1 MKRMAVLLLAVT
13 ALIVML
19 TPAQAQQNLLR
30 DPSFEGPYVGRGRP
44 DLNTPEAW
52 GLWLGDSPRNYD
64 WQNRSDRVFA
74 FPHPG
79 QPEIHAGT
87 VSQNLSG
94 GYVTYTAALYQQVSL
109 ATRDN
114 VTFSVWGWLKTCNLP
129 KDANGNL
136 TGDNCGSAIESG
148 AYMRAGIDPTGG
160 TNPLSPTVVW
170 SADIRP
176 HDRWEQATVSATPQ
190 GNTITVFAFVTQQW
204 PADLNRAY
212 FDDAFL
218 TNGGAG
224 GVAVPLTPGATLV
237 PPTATPVPYAAFVA
251 RQPPQPDGSIIHTVV
266 AGDTL
271 AAISFAYGVP
281 QEEIL
286 RLSNLRSGRILRIGQ
301 RLTIQLA
308 TGAATPAPSATTGG
322 SASGAASSGAAATAA
337 PTTGGPTST
346 PAG

>member
-1 MKRMAVLLLAVT
+1 MKRFFVLLLAVA
-13 ALIVML
+13 ALIVIIM
-19 TPAQAQQNLLR
+19 PAQAQTNLLR

-52 GLWLGDSPRNYD
+52 GLWIADGPRNYE
-64 WQNRSDRVFA
+64 WQNRSDKVFA

-79 QPEIHAGT
+79 QPEIKSGS

-94 GYVTYTAALYQQVSL
+94 GYVTFTAALYQQVTL

-148 AYMRAGIDPTGG
+148 AIIRAGIDPTGG
-160 TNPLSPTVVW
+160 TNPLSGTVVW

-190 GNTITVFAFVTQQW
+190 GNTITVFAYVSQQW

-218 TNGGAG
+218 TNGGVG
-224 GVAVPLTPGATLV
+224 GVAGTPIPGATV
-237 PPTATPVPYAAFVA
+237 IPPTATPVPFAAFVA
-251 RQPPQPDGSIIHTVV
+251 RQPPQSDGSIIHTVV

-308 TGAATPAPSATTGG
+308 PGAAGARTATTAPSAG
-322 SASGAASSGAAATAA
+322 GAAATTAA
-337 PTTGGPTST
+337 PRSGPTAT

>member
-1 MKRMAVLLLAVT
+1 MKRFFVLLLAVT
-13 ALIVML
+13 ALIVMII
-19 TPAQAQQNLLR
+19 PAQAQTNLLR

-52 GLWLGDSPRNYD
+52 GLWLADGPRNYD
-64 WQNRSDRVFA
+64 WQNRADKVFA

-79 QPEIHAGT
+79 QPEIHSGS

-94 GYVTYTAALYQQVSL
+94 GYVSFTAALYQQVTL
-109 ATRDN
+109 ATLDN

-129 KDANGNL
+129 KDSNGNL
-136 TGDNCGSAIESG
+136 IGDNCGSAIESG

-170 SADIRP
+170 SGDIRP

-224 GVAVPLTPGATLV
+224 GVAQPVVPGATMV
-237 PPTATPVPYAAFVA
+237 PPTATPGPYAAFVA
-251 RQPPQPDGSIIHTVV
+251 RQPPQADGSIIHTVV

-271 AAISFAYGVP
+271 AAIAFAYGVP

-308 TGAATPAPSATTGG
+308 PGAGAATTPAATTVG
-322 SASGAASSGAAATAA
+322 GAAAATNAA
-337 PTTGGPTST
+337 PVSAGPTST